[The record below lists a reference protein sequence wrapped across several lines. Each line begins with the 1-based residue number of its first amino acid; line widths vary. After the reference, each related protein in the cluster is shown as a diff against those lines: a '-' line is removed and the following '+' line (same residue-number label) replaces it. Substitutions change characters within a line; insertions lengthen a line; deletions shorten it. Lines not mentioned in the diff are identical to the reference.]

1 MALEYQ
7 RYGRNKSTLVNKTY
21 IDSGTYRKKY
31 DKLSENTDVNK
42 ALYDSAKKAL
52 KHRSGTL
59 FEDMYWIDVN
69 NGKEICSVLNSTIE
83 ETIEYSNR
91 IWEKIKSNNSI
102 VTIHTHPQSMPPS
115 VDDFN
120 SCLEN
125 GYQFGVVAC
134 HDGKVFQYFSNQK
147 ISKTLYNLYISEF
160 MESGL
165 SEYESQI
172 QTLLK
177 LKESHAID
185 FLEVV

>member
-69 NGKEICSVLNSTIE
+69 NGKEICSVLKDSLI
-83 ETIEYSNR
+83 
-91 IWEKIKSNNSI
+91 
-102 VTIHTHPQSMPPS
+102 
-115 VDDFN
+115 
-120 SCLEN
+120 
-125 GYQFGVVAC
+125 
-134 HDGKVFQYFSNQK
+134 
-147 ISKTLYNLYISEF
+147 
-160 MESGL
+160 
-165 SEYESQI
+165 
-172 QTLLK
+172 
-177 LKESHAID
+177 
-185 FLEVV
+185 